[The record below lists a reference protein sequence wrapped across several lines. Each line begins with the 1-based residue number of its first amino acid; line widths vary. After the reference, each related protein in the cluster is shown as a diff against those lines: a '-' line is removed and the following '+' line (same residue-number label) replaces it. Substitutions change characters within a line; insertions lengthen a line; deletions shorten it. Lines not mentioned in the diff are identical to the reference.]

1 MAGMILQAQG
11 KNDNAKKRYERAIR
25 LDPRAAV
32 AANNLA
38 WLYAEQGQNLDAA
51 LQLAQ
56 SAKAELPELS
66 EINDTL
72 GFVYL
77 QKKLPDLAVGPL
89 REAVQKEPANPIYRY
104 RLGMAYAQSGQNDQ
118 ARQELT
124 RALSIK
130 ADFPG
135 ADDARR
141 ILKSL
146 G

>member
-1 MAGMILQAQG
+1 M
-11 KNDNAKKRYERAIR
+11 
-25 LDPRAAV
+25 

-38 WLYAEQGQNLDAA
+38 WLYAEKGQNLDAA

-66 EINDTL
+66 EVNDTL

-77 QKKLPDLAVGPL
+77 QKKLPDLAVVPL
-89 REAVQKEPANPIYRY
+89 REAVQKDPGNPIYRY
-104 RLGMAYAQSGQNDQ
+104 RLGLAYAQSGQNAQ
-118 ARQELT
+118 AREELT

-130 ADFPG
+130 SDFPG
-135 ADDARR
+135 ADEARR
-141 ILKSL
+141 ILKDL